1 MKAVRFDRYGGV
13 DVLDVREVPRPQPN
27 AGEVLVE
34 VKAAGINPGE
44 AMIRQGVMDE
54 IFPATFPSGQ
64 GSDLA
69 GVVAEVGTGV
79 DAFSVGDEVLG
90 FTNDR
95 ASHAE
100 FVVVP
105 ADQLTPKPPA
115 VSWEA
120 AGGLFVAGT
129 TAYAA
134 VRSVEL
140 TRGDTVAIA
149 GAAGGVGTIAV
160 QLAKRTGATVLGIAG
175 PSNDEWLAAHGVI
188 PVNYGDGLADRLR
201 AAAPEGRVDALLDFF
216 GGGYVELAVTE
227 LGIAPQRIDT
237 VIDFPA
243 LERFGVMFVGNQD
256 AADAAVLAEL
266 AALIAAG
273 ELEVPI
279 AEVIP
284 LDEVQR
290 AYRTLERRHTRGK
303 IVLRP

>member
-13 DVLDVREVPRPQPN
+13 DVPEVQGVPVPVPG
-27 AGEVLVE
+27 AGEVRVE

-44 AMIRQGVMDE
+44 AMIRQGAFHE

-69 GVVAEVGTGV
+69 GVVTEVGPGV
-79 DAFSVGDEVLG
+79 ELFSVGDEVLG
-90 FTNDR
+90 FTNNR

-105 ADQLTPKPPA
+105 ADQLTIKPSA

-120 AGGLFVAGT
+120 AGALFVAGT

-134 VRSVEL
+134 VGSVAL
-140 TRGDTVAIA
+140 TPSDTVAIA
-149 GAAGGVGTIAV
+149 GAAGGVGAIAV

-175 PSNDEWLAAHGVI
+175 PSNDQWLAAPGVI

-201 AAAPEGRVDALLDFF
+201 SAAPDGRVDAFLDFF
-216 GGGYVELAVTE
+216 GGGYVELAIIE
-227 LGIAPQRIDT
+227 LGIAPERIDT
-237 VIDFPA
+237 IIDFPA
-243 LERFGVMFVGNQD
+243 LERFGVKFVGNQD
-256 AADAAVLAEL
+256 GADAAVLAEL

-273 ELEVPI
+273 QLEVPI
-279 AEVIP
+279 AEVVP

-290 AYRTLERRHTRGK
+290 AYSTLERRHTRGK

>member
-1 MKAVRFDRYGGV
+1 MKAVRFDRYGGI
-13 DVLDVREVPRPQPN
+13 DVLDVREVPRPQPD

-44 AMIRQGVMDE
+44 AMIRQGVFDE

-140 TRGDTVAIA
+140 TPGDTVAIA

>member
-1 MKAVRFDRYGGV
+1 MKAVRFDRYGGI
-13 DVLDVREVPRPQPN
+13 DVLDVREVPRPQPD

-44 AMIRQGVMDE
+44 AMIRQGALDQ

-79 DAFSVGDEVLG
+79 DAFTVGDDVLG

-95 ASHAE
+95 ASQAE

-105 ADQLTPKPPA
+105 ADQLTSKPPA

-140 TRGDTVAIA
+140 TPGDTVAIA

-201 AAAPEGRVDALLDFF
+201 AAAPDGRVDALLDFF

-243 LERFGVMFVGNQD
+243 LARFGVMFVGNQD

>member
-13 DVLDVREVPRPQPN
+13 DVLEVQEVPVPVPG
-27 AGEVLVE
+27 AGEVRVE

-44 AMIRQGVMDE
+44 AMIRQGAFHE

-69 GVVAEVGTGV
+69 GVVTEVGPGV
-79 DAFSVGDEVLG
+79 ELFSVGDEVLG
-90 FTNDR
+90 FTNNR

-105 ADQLTPKPPA
+105 ADQLTIKPSA

-120 AGGLFVAGT
+120 AGALFVAGT

-134 VRSVEL
+134 VGSVAL
-140 TRGDTVAIA
+140 TPSDTVAIA
-149 GAAGGVGTIAV
+149 GAAGGVGAIAV

-175 PSNDEWLAAHGVI
+175 PSNDQWLAAHGVI

-201 AAAPEGRVDALLDFF
+201 TAAPDGRVDAFLDFF
-216 GGGYVELAVTE
+216 GGGYVELAITE
-227 LGIAPQRIDT
+227 LGIAPERIDT
-237 VIDFPA
+237 IIDFPA
-243 LERFGVMFVGNQD
+243 LERFGVKFVGNQD
-256 AADAAVLAEL
+256 GADAAVLAEL

-273 ELEVPI
+273 QLEVPI

-290 AYRTLERRHTRGK
+290 AYSTLERRHTRGK

>member
-13 DVLDVREVPRPQPN
+13 DVLEVREVSVPVPG
-27 AGEVLVE
+27 AGEVRVE

-44 AMIRQGVMDE
+44 AMIRRGAFRE

-69 GVVAEVGTGV
+69 GVVTEVGPGV
-79 DAFSVGDEVLG
+79 ELFSVGDEVLG
-90 FTNDR
+90 FTNNR
-95 ASHAE
+95 ASQAE

-105 ADQLTPKPPA
+105 ADQLTIKPPA

-120 AGGLFVAGT
+120 AGALFVAGT

-134 VRSVEL
+134 VGSVGL
-140 TRGDTVAIA
+140 TPSDTVAIA

-175 PSNDEWLAAHGVI
+175 PSNDQWLAAHGVI

-201 AAAPEGRVDALLDFF
+201 SAAPDGRVDAFLDFF
-216 GGGYVELAVTE
+216 GGGYVELAITE
-227 LGIAPQRIDT
+227 LGITPDRIDT
-237 VIDFPA
+237 IIDFPA
-243 LERFGVMFVGNQD
+243 LERFGVKFVGNQD
-256 AADAAVLAEL
+256 GADPAVLAEL

-273 ELEVPI
+273 QLEVPI

-290 AYRTLERRHTRGK
+290 AYSTLERRHTRGK
-303 IVLRP
+303 IVLTP